1 MYGRKEVFE
10 NEILNTNFLKYV
22 IKSGKSGVKIESC
35 QLNCGYEP
43 LWPRWKLCTNVRRK
57 VNRRMSVKSAE
68 EDNYLRWTMRNL
80 LVVLKNGV
88 GMGCYI
94 YIYIYIERWGGFLTG
109 VPIEALGFSN
119 DAFDEGILNFGWFPW
134 RWFPIENSRPA
145 SNFVTRVRVLKKKK
159 IACSTE
165 LRLIIESTLCQK
177 RTLYCPSFS
186 SGIKRTA
193 LLRREVRH
201 TSDLETENRKVKS
214 EKWKVKST

>member
-1 MYGRKEVFE
+1 
-10 NEILNTNFLKYV
+10 
-22 IKSGKSGVKIESC
+22 
-35 QLNCGYEP
+35 
-43 LWPRWKLCTNVRRK
+43 
-57 VNRRMSVKSAE
+57 
-68 EDNYLRWTMRNL
+68 MRNL

-94 YIYIYIERWGGFLTG
+94 YIYIYIERWGTFFPG
-109 VPIEALGFSN
+109 VGLEAVGFSD

-159 IACSTE
+159 FACSTE

-214 EKWKVKST
+214 GKWKVPKIVSFEATEMNLTVLETSERSESIDVIETWRKQSLTSAPAL